1 MNNFNSIYN
10 FVSGPLV
17 WLAFI
22 IFIGGSI
29 YKIWSLISLVN
40 KKEKYIYTFMSLK
53 YSLRSIMHWITPFA
67 TVNWRKRP
75 VMTII
80 TFVFHAGLVIMPF
93 FVSAHVI
100 MFHNAWGFS
109 WGSLPES
116 FTDAVT
122 LLVIIACVIFL
133 LRRLVLREVK
143 FLTDASDYGIL
154 LMAAAPF
161 ITGFMAYH
169 NIWNY
174 HFWIILHILSGEI
187 MLVAIPFTRL
197 SHMLYAVFTRSYIG
211 SEFGKVRHARDW

>member
-1 MNNFNSIYN
+1 MNSFNSIYN

-22 IFIGGSI
+22 VFIGGSI
-29 YKIWSLISLVN
+29 YRIRNLIILVN
-40 KKEKYIYTFMSLK
+40 KKERFIYTYMSLK

-80 TFVFHAGLVIMPF
+80 TFVFHAGLVIMPL

>member
-1 MNNFNSIYN
+1 MLF
-10 FVSGPLV
+10 
-17 WLAFI
+17 
-22 IFIGGSI
+22 
-29 YKIWSLISLVN
+29 
-40 KKEKYIYTFMSLK
+40 
-53 YSLRSIMHWITPFA
+53 RS
-67 TVNWRKRP
+67 
-75 VMTII
+75 
-80 TFVFHAGLVIMPF
+80 
-93 FVSAHVI
+93 
-100 MFHNAWGFS
+100 
-109 WGSLPES
+109 ES

-154 LMAAAPF
+154 LMAATPF